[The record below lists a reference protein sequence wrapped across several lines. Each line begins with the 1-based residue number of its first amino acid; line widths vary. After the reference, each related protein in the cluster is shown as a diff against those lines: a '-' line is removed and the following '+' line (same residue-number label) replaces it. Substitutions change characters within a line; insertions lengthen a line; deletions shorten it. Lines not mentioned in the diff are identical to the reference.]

1 MACFGSPRYDRRE
14 PLHILSAD
22 SRFPDVEPKRIR
34 RVGNHFLALFPVT
47 STSQGVLGG
56 NPFRNHALLRGGSRI
71 INPSA
76 VVSQDDEDVK
86 EEEEEEEKTV
96 VDTKKRNKSVFK
108 WDGGRGKWDNDNEV
122 EKQ

>member
-1 MACFGSPRYDRRE
+1 M
-14 PLHILSAD
+14 
-22 SRFPDVEPKRIR
+22 
-34 RVGNHFLALFPVT
+34 GNHFLALFPVT
-47 STSQGVLGG
+47 TTSQGVLGG

-76 VVSQDDEDVK
+76 VVSQEDDEEVK
-86 EEEEEEEKTV
+86 EEEEKTV
-96 VDTKKRNKSVFK
+96 VETKKRNKSVFK